1 MKIICKE
8 KGWNYDQEK
17 DTASKLIAICFGNGL
32 FPEYMTQQ
40 FTSLRSMLE
49 SGIPP
54 IRNRNGGHGQGDI
67 IKTVSDSLARYT
79 INLTGCTII
88 FLIEQSGL

>member
-1 MKIICKE
+1 
-8 KGWNYDQEK
+8 
-17 DTASKLIAICFGNGL
+17 
-32 FPEYMTQQ
+32 
-40 FTSLRSMLE
+40 MLE